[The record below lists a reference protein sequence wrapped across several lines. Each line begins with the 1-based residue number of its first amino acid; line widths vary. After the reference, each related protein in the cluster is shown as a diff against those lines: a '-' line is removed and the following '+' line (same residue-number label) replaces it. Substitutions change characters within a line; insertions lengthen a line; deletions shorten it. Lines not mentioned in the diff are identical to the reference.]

1 MAQQSKTALTS
12 RSLTKALGT
21 ASILSMAIAGA
32 SVANAIETD
41 FGVELKAQGFAIDSE
56 AFGQPS
62 DTDTGWA
69 NYLRLKADFK
79 DENTGVSVH
88 TSIELAGSRW
98 KGDNRG
104 TVVSP
109 GATGQYNPSSGG
121 DNTRLDLGYVQVPFA
136 NGTILRV
143 GRQASNWNN
152 CFLVCDDRRD
162 RILSIIPTAAGSV
175 LAIYDR
181 RRDMTDFDNS
191 DNGDLFALGL
201 VTEAADFDVGLL
213 YVHWLN
219 NSKTGDTDPYVL
231 SGVHLFS
238 PYISGNLTD
247 NLSLTAGLNFTT
259 SGSITT
265 GNSGQYFNDPAL
277 AEYLRLGTSLG
288 GAELNFQV
296 AAAQDGGLISNGFD
310 TYSSLINNNPDST
323 ASPTSLYRMGGTL
336 GIESFNEYL
345 VAGQAIL
352 PINSKLS
359 LRGALGMLNV
369 DNGSAD
375 DSSMFYDIQA
385 HYQIN
390 SAVSTSATFGVLTKN
405 DVARTAGNS
414 LSPESVGNDFADD
427 DLMAASLNMHVK
439 F

>member
-1 MAQQSKTALTS
+1 
-12 RSLTKALGT
+12 
-21 ASILSMAIAGA
+21 MAIAGA
-32 SVANAIETD
+32 SVANAIQTD
-41 FGVELKAQGFAIDSE
+41 FYAELKAQAFAIDSE
-56 AFGQPS
+56 AFGQPT

-79 DENTGVSVH
+79 DENTGVSAH

-98 KGDNRG
+98 MGDNRG
-104 TVVSP
+104 TAVSP
-109 GATGQYNPSSGG
+109 SATGQYNPGSGG
-121 DNTRLDLGYVQVPFA
+121 DNAHLDMGYAQVPFA

-162 RILSIIPTAAGSV
+162 RILSIIPTDVGSV

-181 RRDMTDFDNS
+181 RRDMDGFSNP

-201 VTEAADFDVGLL
+201 VTEAADFDIGVL
-213 YVHWLN
+213 YVHWLEN
-219 NSKTGDTDPYVL
+219 AKDEDIGT
-231 SGVHLFS
+231 GVHLFS

-247 NLSLTAGLNFTT
+247 NLSLTAGFNFTT
-259 SGSITT
+259 GGSTT
-265 GNSGQYFNDPAL
+265 SSVNPGQFFNDPAW
-277 AEYLRLGTSLG
+277 AEYLRLGTSVG

-296 AAAQDGGLISNGFD
+296 VAAQDGALISNGFD

-375 DSSMFYDIQA
+375 DSSMFYDLQA

-405 DVARTAGNS
+405 DVAQTAGNS
-414 LSPESVGNDFADD
+414 LSPLTGSVGFADD